1 MVSGLNFLAVLDD
14 DFFKEKIFETAEK
27 LDGTAEIIWFR
38 FKNYNNIH
46 TKLTKIRKIVK
57 KSTLILSRDY
67 ILAEKYGFDGVHL
80 NKDTIKNYNI
90 IKSETKLMVG
100 YSSHSADEINKIN
113 ADYYTLSPVF
123 HTPKDYEVTPLGII
137 DYNKTKKVFALGGI
151 NIENLD
157 KIKNHF
163 YGFAGIRIIQD
174 IIKHY
179 NL

>member
-1 MVSGLNFLAVLDD
+1 MISGLNFLAVLDD
-14 DFFKEKIFETAEK
+14 NFFKDKIFETAEK

-67 ILAEKYGFDGVHL
+67 ILAEKYSFDGVHL

-123 HTPKDYEVTPLGII
+123 YTPKDYNVNPLGII
-137 DYNKTKKVFALGGI
+137 DYNKSKKVFALGGI
-151 NIENLD
+151 NLENLD

-163 YGFAGIRIIQD
+163 YGFAGIRVIND
-174 IIKHY
+174 IIDT
-179 NL
+179 NF

>member
-57 KSTLILSRDY
+57 KSTLILSSDY
-67 ILAEKYGFDGVHL
+67 MLAEKYGFDGVHL
-80 NKDTIKNYNI
+80 NKNTIKDYNI
-90 IKSETKLMVG
+90 IKSKTNLITG

-123 HTPKDYEVTPLGII
+123 YTPKDYNVNPLGII
-137 DYNKTKKVFALGGI
+137 DYDKSKKVFALGGI
-151 NIENLD
+151 NLENLD
-157 KIKNHF
+157 KIKDSF
-163 YGFAGIRIIQD
+163 YGFAGIRIIND
-174 IIKHY
+174 IIKA
-179 NL
+179 NF

>member
-1 MVSGLNFLAVLDD
+1 MISGLNFLAVLDD
-14 DFFKEKIFETAEK
+14 NFFKDKIFETAEK

-46 TKLTKIRKIVK
+46 TKLTEIRKAVK
-57 KSTLILSRDY
+57 KSTLTLSSDY

-80 NKDTIKNYNI
+80 NKDTVKNYNI

-123 HTPKDYEVTPLGII
+123 YTPKDYNINPLGII
-137 DYNKTKKVFALGGI
+137 DYNKSKKVFALGGI
-151 NIENLD
+151 NFENLD
-157 KIKNHF
+157 IIKNHF
-163 YGFAGIRIIQD
+163 YGFAGIRVIND
-174 IIKHY
+174 IIDT
-179 NL
+179 NF